1 MEHDA
6 SGCRDVPFAATHALD
21 EAGEA
26 ALEEYARVLTG
37 AGEAEVIRR
46 GSDVGGLHLCGSGA
60 PEAAVLE
67 DLEGFARGLAD
78 VRRHGRRW
86 A

>member
-1 MEHDA
+1 MRHDA
-6 SGCRDVPFAATHALD
+6 NACRDVPFAATYALD
-21 EAGEA
+21 EVGEA

-37 AGEAEVIRR
+37 AGEAEVLRQ
-46 GSDVGGLHLCGSGA
+46 GSNVQGLHLCGSAA
-60 PEAAVLE
+60 PEPPVLE
-67 DLEGFARGLAD
+67 DLEGFARDLAD